1 MGSGGEGMAPWGRS
15 FAGSALAALVG
26 LALFAIAGG
35 SARADTEDCAT
46 PPEMTTTDVKLPHVA
61 ERLAAQ
67 KPVTVVAIGGAST
80 MGKAA
85 GSPDLSYPHRMEQD
99 LAKDFP
105 KDKITVV
112 NKGVPKQSAKDMFD
126 RFAADVFA
134 ADPVLVVWEVG
145 IIDAVRGTE
154 IDDFTN
160 TLQSGIDAL
169 KNKAV
174 DTILMDMQFSPNSA
188 TVINF
193 EAYLKALHNVG
204 DLADVYVFPRF
215 EMMRYWS
222 EQKVFNFDDV
232 ADADRA
238 KLAAR
243 VYDCLGRK
251 LAEVIHRAAVP

>member
-1 MGSGGEGMAPWGRS
+1 MTTWGRLL
-15 FAGSALAALVG
+15 AGPVLTGLVG
-26 LALFAIAGG
+26 LAVICTAAA
-35 SARADTEDCAT
+35 ARADTEDCAT
-46 PPEMTTTDVKLPHVA
+46 PPEMTNTDVKLPHLG
-61 ERLAAQ
+61 ERLAAH
-67 KPVTVVAIGGAST
+67 KPATLVAIGGAST
-80 MGKAA
+80 IGKAA

-99 LAKDFP
+99 LAADFP

-112 NKGVPKQSAKDMFD
+112 NKGVPKQSAKDMFE
-126 RFAADVFA
+126 RFATDVFA

-145 IIDAVRGTE
+145 IIDAVRGTD
-154 IDDFTN
+154 IDDFTD
-160 TLQSGIDAL
+160 TLQNGIDVL

-174 DTILMDMQFSPNSA
+174 DTILVDMQFSPNSA

-193 EAYLKALHNVG
+193 EAYLKALHRVG

-222 EQKVFNFDDV
+222 EQNVFNFDNV

-251 LAEVIHRAAVP
+251 LAEVIHRAAAP